1 MKTTLVTTL
10 SLVGVLGAGTAA
22 ALVNTS
28 IFDSTP
34 QNDAAAFV
42 PGADLVQLT
51 LPEPSATVID
61 PAQNAAGNA
70 TVVAAATANP
80 SQIADTSNDM
90 PAQSASTATETTSR
104 IAGSA
109 TVNVTATT
117 LPTDDTPNTTLPIDD
132 TPDTTL
138 PIDDTPDTTLPI
150 DDTPDTTTPD
160 TTTPDTP
167 ETTTPAPQN
176 PSLLTTYDL
185 GGAGSVTVDVVNGR
199 MTLIDATAA
208 AGWIVTD
215 AEVDAVANQVE
226 VALSDGSMIVDFEVG
241 YVAGALVPEIR
252 TEAVSSGYHD
262 DDHDEDDHDDDD
274 HDEDDD
280 DDDDDD
286 DDHDDDDHDDDD
298 DHEDDD

>member
-90 PAQSASTATETTSR
+90 PAQSASTATEATSR

-117 LPTDDTPNTTLPIDD
+117 LPTDDTPNTTLPVDD
-132 TPDTTL
+132 
-138 PIDDTPDTTLPI
+138 
-150 DDTPDTTTPD
+150 TPD

-208 AGWIVTD
+208 AGWVVTD
-215 AEVDAVANQVE
+215 AEVDADANQVE
-226 VALSDGSMIVDFEVG
+226 VTLSDGSMIVDFEVG

-262 DDHDEDDHDDDD
+262 DDHDEDDHDEDEDEDD

-280 DDDDDD
+280 EDEDE
-286 DDHDDDDHDDDD
+286 DDHDDDDD

>member
-90 PAQSASTATETTSR
+90 PAQSASTATEATSR

-117 LPTDDTPNTTLPIDD
+117 LPTDDTPNTTLPVDD
-132 TPDTTL
+132 
-138 PIDDTPDTTLPI
+138 
-150 DDTPDTTTPD
+150 TPD

-208 AGWIVTD
+208 AGWVVTD

-226 VALSDGSMIVDFEVG
+226 VTLSDGSMIVDFEVG
-241 YVAGALVPEIR
+241 YVAGALVPDIR
-252 TEAVSSGYHD
+252 TEAVSSGHHDDDHDEDDHDEDDEDDD
-262 DDHDEDDHDDDD
+262 DDHDEDDHDDDEDD
-274 HDEDDD
+274 HDEDDE
-280 DDDDDD
+280 
-286 DDHDDDDHDDDD
+286 

>member
-90 PAQSASTATETTSR
+90 PAQSASTATEATSR

-117 LPTDDTPNTTLPIDD
+117 LPTDDTPNTTLPVDD
-132 TPDTTL
+132 
-138 PIDDTPDTTLPI
+138 
-150 DDTPDTTTPD
+150 TPD

-208 AGWIVTD
+208 AGWVVTD

-262 DDHDEDDHDDDD
+262 DDHDEDD
-274 HDEDDD
+274 DEDDEDEDEDED
-280 DDDDDD
+280 DEDDE
-286 DDHDDDDHDDDD
+286 DDHDDDDDD

>member
-70 TVVAAATANP
+70 TAVAAATANP

-90 PAQSASTATETTSR
+90 PAQSASTATEATSR

-117 LPTDDTPNTTLPIDD
+117 LPTDDTPNTTLPVDD

-150 DDTPDTTTPD
+150 DDTPD

-208 AGWIVTD
+208 AGWVVTD

-226 VALSDGSMIVDFEVG
+226 VTLSDGSMIVDFEVG

-252 TEAVSSGYHD
+252 TEAVSSGYH
-262 DDHDEDDHDDDD
+262 EDD

-280 DDDDDD
+280 EDDDDD
-286 DDHDDDDHDDDD
+286 DDHDDDDDDDHDDDDD

>member
-90 PAQSASTATETTSR
+90 PAQSASTATEATSR

-138 PIDDTPDTTLPI
+138 PIDD
-150 DDTPDTTTPD
+150 TPD

-208 AGWIVTD
+208 AGWVVTD

-226 VALSDGSMIVDFEVG
+226 VTLSDGSMIVDFEVG
-241 YVAGALVPEIR
+241 YVAGALVPDIR
-252 TEAVSSGYHD
+252 TEAVSSGHHD
-262 DDHDEDDHDDDD
+262 DDHDEDDHDEDDEDDDDD
-274 HDEDDD
+274 HDEDDHD
-280 DDDDDD
+280 EDE
-286 DDHDDDDHDDDD
+286 DDHDEDDE

>member
-42 PGADLVQLT
+42 PGADVVQLT

-61 PAQNAAGNA
+61 PAQNAAGIA

-90 PAQSASTATETTSR
+90 PAQSASTATEATSR

-117 LPTDDTPNTTLPIDD
+117 LPTDDTPNTTLPVDD
-132 TPDTTL
+132 
-138 PIDDTPDTTLPI
+138 
-150 DDTPDTTTPD
+150 TPD

-208 AGWIVTD
+208 AGWVVTD

-226 VALSDGSMIVDFEVG
+226 VTLSDGSMIVDFEVG
-241 YVAGALVPEIR
+241 YVAGALVPDIR
-252 TEAVSSGYHD
+252 TEAVSSGHHD
-262 DDHDEDDHDDDD
+262 DDHDEDDHDEDDEDDDDD
-274 HDEDDD
+274 HDEDDHD
-280 DDDDDD
+280 EDE
-286 DDHDDDDHDDDD
+286 DDHDEDDE

>member
-1 MKTTLVTTL
+1 MMKTTLVTTL

-90 PAQSASTATETTSR
+90 PAQSASTATEATSR

-117 LPTDDTPNTTLPIDD
+117 LPTDDTPNTTLPVDD
-132 TPDTTL
+132 
-138 PIDDTPDTTLPI
+138 
-150 DDTPDTTTPD
+150 TPD

-208 AGWIVTD
+208 AGWVVTD

-226 VALSDGSMIVDFEVG
+226 VTLSDGSMIVDFEVG

-262 DDHDEDDHDDDD
+262 DDHDEDDDEDDEDEDEDEDDEDDEDD
-274 HDEDDD
+274 HD
-280 DDDDDD
+280 
-286 DDHDDDDHDDDD
+286 DDDD

>member
-1 MKTTLVTTL
+1 MMKTTLVTTL

-90 PAQSASTATETTSR
+90 PAQSASTATAATSR

-109 TVNVTATT
+109 IVNVTATT
-117 LPTDDTPNTTLPIDD
+117 LPTDDTPNTTLPVDD
-132 TPDTTL
+132 TPDTTT
-138 PIDDTPDTTLPI
+138 PDTPDTTLPI

-160 TTTPDTP
+160 TPD
-167 ETTTPAPQN
+167 TTTPAPQN

-208 AGWIVTD
+208 AGWVVTD

-226 VALSDGSMIVDFEVG
+226 VTLSDGSMIVDFEVG

-262 DDHDEDDHDDDD
+262 DDHDEDDDDD
-274 HDEDDD
+274 HDEDDHD
-280 DDDDDD
+280 DDE
-286 DDHDDDDHDDDD
+286 DDHDEDDE

>member
-90 PAQSASTATETTSR
+90 PAQSASTATEATSR

-109 TVNVTATT
+109 TVNVAATT
-117 LPTDDTPNTTLPIDD
+117 LPTDDTPNTTLPVDD
-132 TPDTTL
+132 TPDTTT
-138 PIDDTPDTTLPI
+138 PDTPDTTLPI

-160 TTTPDTP
+160 TPD
-167 ETTTPAPQN
+167 TTTPAPQN

-208 AGWIVTD
+208 AGWVVTD

-226 VALSDGSMIVDFEVG
+226 VTLSDGSMIVDFEVG
-241 YVAGALVPEIR
+241 YVAGALVPDIR
-252 TEAVSSGYHD
+252 TEAVSSGHHD
-262 DDHDEDDHDDDD
+262 DDHDEDDHD
-274 HDEDDD
+274 EDDE
-280 DDDDDD
+280 
-286 DDHDDDDHDDDD
+286 

>member
-90 PAQSASTATETTSR
+90 PAQSASTATEATSR

-109 TVNVTATT
+109 TVNVAATT
-117 LPTDDTPNTTLPIDD
+117 LPTDDTPNTTLPVDD
-132 TPDTTL
+132 
-138 PIDDTPDTTLPI
+138 
-150 DDTPDTTTPD
+150 TPD

-208 AGWIVTD
+208 AGWVVTD

-226 VALSDGSMIVDFEVG
+226 VTLSDGSMIVDFEVG

-262 DDHDEDDHDDDD
+262 DDHDEDD
-274 HDEDDD
+274 DEDD
-280 DDDDDD
+280 
-286 DDHDDDDHDDDD
+286 
-298 DHEDDD
+298 EDEDEDEGYRNRTVGGVRRRLNHRRRRHRRRRHRRSASSSVVA

>member
-90 PAQSASTATETTSR
+90 PAQSASTATEATSR

-117 LPTDDTPNTTLPIDD
+117 LPTDDPPNPPLPIDD
-132 TPDTTL
+132 TPDTPL
-138 PIDDTPDTTLPI
+138 PIDD
-150 DDTPDTTTPD
+150 TPD

-208 AGWIVTD
+208 AGWVVTD

-262 DDHDEDDHDDDD
+262 DDHDEDDDEDDEDEDEDDEDDEDD
-274 HDEDDD
+274 HYYDD

-286 DDHDDDDHDDDD
+286 DDH
-298 DHEDDD
+298 EDDD